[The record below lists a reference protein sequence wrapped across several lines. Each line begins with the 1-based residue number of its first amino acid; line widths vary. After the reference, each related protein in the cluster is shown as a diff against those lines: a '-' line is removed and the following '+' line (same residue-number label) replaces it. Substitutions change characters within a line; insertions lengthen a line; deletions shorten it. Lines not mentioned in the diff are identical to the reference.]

1 MRVRLATLLLVV
13 ASASAAQAD
22 GRDKLLLVVNRA
34 EDKVSVFKAD
44 GPTLTLI
51 KALPVGKTPREV
63 CVSPDGKRA
72 YVSAQEGHLVTALDL
87 DTLTVGSTFT
97 APNLKSPDGCVV
109 SPDSKKLY
117 VVSMGSNALF
127 AIDAADG
134 RVLKE
139 IPLPLKV
146 PRRVVYTP
154 DAKRLFVGC
163 NQTPEIAVIDAAT
176 DTTART
182 FKVGN
187 EARGGLAFSADGA
200 TFYVGNVEDDTVSWV
215 DMATLEVKRVVGV
228 PISPQRIEVSAD
240 GETGFVL
247 TRVGGRDAAAAMFPV
262 VFAMPLKKPH
272 DASRSIPVGKAP
284 WGLTMNGDRT
294 VLYASSNTDDNV
306 TIIDARTLKVLA
318 TVPVG
323 KDPNGL
329 AFRP

>member
-1 MRVRLATLLLVV
+1 MRFGGLLLCC
-13 ASASAAQAD
+13 ALAAPDEAAA
-22 GRDKLLLVVNRA
+22 RDKLLLVVNRA

-44 GPTLTLI
+44 GPTLTLV
-51 KALPVGKTPREV
+51 KVVPVGKASREV

-72 YVSAQEGHLVTALDL
+72 YVSAQEGHSIAVLDL
-87 DTLTVGSTFT
+87 DALEVVSTIT
-97 APNLKSPDGCVV
+97 SPNLKSPDGCVV

-117 VVSMGSNALF
+117 VVAMASNALF
-127 AIDAADG
+127 AISAAG
-134 RVLKE
+134 GTVLKE

-176 DTTART
+176 DTVART

-187 EARGGLAFSADGA
+187 EARGGLAFSADGH

-215 DMATLEVKRVVGV
+215 DMATLEVRRVVGV

-247 TRVGGRDAAAAMFPV
+247 TRVGGRDATGAMFPV

-272 DASRSIPVGKAP
+272 DASRFIPVGKAP
-284 WGLTMNGDRT
+284 WGLAMNDDRT
-294 VLYASSNTDDNV
+294 LLYASSNSDDNITV
-306 TIIDARTLKVLA
+306 IDAKTLKVLA
-318 TVPVG
+318 TVPAG

-329 AFRP
+329 GFRP